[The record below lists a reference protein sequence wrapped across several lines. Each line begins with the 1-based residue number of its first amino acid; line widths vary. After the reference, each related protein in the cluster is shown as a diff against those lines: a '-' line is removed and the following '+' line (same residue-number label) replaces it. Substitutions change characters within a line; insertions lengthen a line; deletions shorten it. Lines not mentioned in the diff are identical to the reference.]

1 MTDADWANIRHTFE
15 EVLPHYCRAKL
26 EADEFMVAM
35 AKKRADREQKSGTT
49 GSKFQSILLRPGT
62 LSDDPASGKVQLGKT
77 NTEGN
82 VSREDVAIV
91 ADRLLARDDTRG
103 WYDLLGGNEPIDE
116 AVERVVRDKVDA
128 IEGENVEKIY
138 SRFEREMLE

>member
-1 MTDADWANIRHTFE
+1 MSDEDWARIRRTFE
-15 EVLPHYCRAKL
+15 EVLPDYCRAKL

-35 AKKRADREQKSGTT
+35 TKKRTDRDQERGTDT
-49 GSKFQSILLRPGT
+49 NFQSILLRPGT

-77 NTEGN
+77 GTVGK

-91 ADRLLARDDTRG
+91 ADRLLAQDNTRG
-103 WYDLLGGNEPIDE
+103 WYDLLGGDEPIDD

-128 IEGENVEKIY
+128 IEGENLEKIY
-138 SRFEREMLE
+138 SRFERQMVD